1 MENNVNFIVIVGY
14 LEELLR
20 AGPDAIALIK
30 DVVRAFNDF
39 RAGKL
44 DSAEFNVII
53 DDCKK
58 LALDLFSPA
67 KPAA

>member
-1 MENNVNFIVIVGY
+1 MNFIVIVGY

-44 DSAEFNVII
+44 DPDEFNVII

-58 LALDLFSPA
+58 LALDLFGAA

>member
-1 MENNVNFIVIVGY
+1 MNFIVIVTY

-44 DSAEFNVII
+44 TSDEFNVII

-58 LALDLFSPA
+58 LALDLFGVP